1 MNNKMTLSEFF
12 ETVLPLLLNHTVDRI
27 DKDLDI
33 GKVTAYWA
41 GLVLRIDIKPAG

>member
-1 MNNKMTLSEFF
+1 MTLTEFF
-12 ETVLPLLLNHTVDRI
+12 EKILPLLLNHVVDRI

-41 GLVLRIDIKPAG
+41 GSVLRIDIKPNGA

>member
-1 MNNKMTLSEFF
+1 MTIQEFLN
-12 ETVLPLLLNHTVDRI
+12 TILPLLLSHTMDRV

-41 GLVLRIDIKPAG
+41 GTVLRIDIKPKDK